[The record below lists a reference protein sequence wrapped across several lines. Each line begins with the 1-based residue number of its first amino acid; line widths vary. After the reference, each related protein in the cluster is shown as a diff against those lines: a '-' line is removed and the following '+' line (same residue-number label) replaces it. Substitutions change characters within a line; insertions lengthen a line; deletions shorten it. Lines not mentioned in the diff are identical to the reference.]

1 MKRKIVSGMLVLSM
15 AASLMAGCGQKE
27 GNAGAGDAGTDST
40 AAAEG
45 SGNAA
50 VSDAELPVVRVPY
63 TIMFDAYDE
72 AIVEEAL
79 NEIMVEK
86 AQAKVDLVGITFGE
100 WSSQLNLLLS
110 TDSENSLDL
119 FSSFW
124 YSPVSNLASNGQAM
138 ALNDLLESDGQGIKE
153 LFAGDLEDYLKCG
166 TIDGQV
172 YGIPCMYAY
181 CTENQYLVRVEDA
194 QAAGIN
200 WDEVNDFQTM
210 SDTILKLKE
219 ANPDKYFVPGAVD
232 PYWVPKSIDYLG
244 DTNYL
249 GVLLDPT
256 NSTKVENFYESEYF
270 THWLDCVKQW
280 SAAGAISPD
289 PQSNTNPSLMNLL
302 MGVTDGTPGYAWD
315 AQTGI
320 KNTAAQNGIEVCG
333 TAVSEA
339 LSTTSDATTYMWHIS
354 TFSKNPEA
362 AMRVLNVLYTDAEAA
377 NIVANGLEGH
387 EYVLNENG
395 QMSYPMKEDGTQ
407 AGLADLGWS
416 AGSMAYWPN
425 VMLCK
430 TWDYED
436 TDVYEKM
443 AEKNKTCNRSLA
455 LGFSFDSEP
464 VRDQITACNNVV
476 SKYYSSLTNGVVD
489 IDEVLPQFQA
499 ELKTAGIDEII
510 DEKQSQLDAWLAEN
524 K

>member
-1 MKRKIVSGMLVLSM
+1 MKKKLISMLLVLSM
-15 AASLMAGCGQKE
+15 TAGLLTGCGGKKQE
-27 GNAGAGDAGTDST
+27 SADI
-40 AAAEG
+40 
-45 SGNAA
+45 
-50 VSDAELPVVRVPY
+50 PVVRVPY

-72 AIVEEAL
+72 QIIEDAL

-110 TDSENSLDL
+110 SDSEESLDL

-124 YSPVSNLASNGQAM
+124 YAPVSNLAANGQAM
-138 ALNDLLESDGQGIKE
+138 ELDDLLESDGQGIKE
-153 LFAGDLEDYLKCG
+153 LFSGDMEDYLKCG
-166 TIDGQV
+166 MVDGKT
-172 YGIPCMYAY
+172 YGIPSMYAY

-194 QAAGIN
+194 EKANID
-200 WDEVNDFQTM
+200 WSKCNDFDSM
-210 SDTILKLKE
+210 SDTILELKK
-219 ANPDKYFVPGAVD
+219 ANPDKFFVPGSTD
-232 PYWVPKSIDYLG
+232 PYWVPKDIDYLG

-256 NSTKVENFYESEYF
+256 NSTKVENFYESDYF
-270 THWLDCVKQW
+270 VNWLKHVKEW
-280 SAAGAISPD
+280 NAAGAISPD
-289 PQSNTNPSLMNLL
+289 PQSNTNPSLMNILT
-302 MGVTDGTPGYAWD
+302 GVADGTPGYAWD

-320 KNTAAQNGIEVCG
+320 RNTSAQNGIEVCG

-362 AMRVLNVLYTDAEAA
+362 AMRVLNVLYTDPEAA

-387 EYVLNENG
+387 EYVLNDEG

-436 TDVYEKM
+436 KDVYDKM
-443 AEKNKTCNRSLA
+443 AEKNKTCQKSLA
-455 LGFSFDSEP
+455 LGFTFNAEP
-464 VRDQITACNNVV
+464 VRDQFTACNNVV
-476 SKYYSSLTNGVVD
+476 AKYYSSLTNGVVD
-489 IDEVLPQFQA
+489 MDEVLPQFQK
-499 ELKTAGIDEII
+499 ELKDAGIDDII
-510 DEKQSQLDAWLAEN
+510 AEKQSQLDAWLAAN
-524 K
+524 N